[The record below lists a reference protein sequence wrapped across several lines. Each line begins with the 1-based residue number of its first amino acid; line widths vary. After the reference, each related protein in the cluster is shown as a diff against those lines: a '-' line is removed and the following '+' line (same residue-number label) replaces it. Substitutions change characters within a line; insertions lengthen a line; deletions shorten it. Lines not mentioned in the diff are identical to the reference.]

1 MKPKI
6 VGLSYIVVIIVGVA
20 NLLYA
25 SRFLMPLGDDG
36 IILMWPAGYWIS
48 HLPWRQIPNF
58 LVASFMGEDH
68 LSPLSYLTGYL
79 FYLLPLRPEVAMNL
93 ADKVLFIGVIA
104 SAFAVAVTLWG
115 NYSKALLFLA
125 FIIPNT
131 AMTWRVIVFNGG
143 FNLSALAVF
152 NALYF
157 YLR

>member
-36 IILMWPAGYWIS
+36 TIQMWPAGYWIS
-48 HLPWRQIPNF
+48 HLPWRQIPKF
-58 LVASFMGEDH
+58 LSASFMGEDH
-68 LSPLSYLTGYL
+68 LIPLIYLTGYVFSL
-79 FYLLPLRPEVAMNL
+79 VPVRPEIAMNL

-125 FIIPNT
+125 FVIPNT

-152 NALYF
+152 NAIYF